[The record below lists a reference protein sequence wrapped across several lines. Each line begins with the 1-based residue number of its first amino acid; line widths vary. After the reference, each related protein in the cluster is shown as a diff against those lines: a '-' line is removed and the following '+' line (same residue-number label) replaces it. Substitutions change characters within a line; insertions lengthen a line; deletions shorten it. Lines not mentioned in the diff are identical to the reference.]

1 MKRKHRQK
9 KRGFDELFDAG
20 KVAVNFSHGV
30 MTKGLSRT
38 IKLPPLDV
46 PGWLG
51 LLIGRIAEFQAN
63 SRASVIRQLLVEAIE
78 GRQRRLA
85 A

>member
-1 MKRKHRQK
+1 MKK
-9 KRGFDELFDAG
+9 KSKPKKKGFDELFDSG
-20 KVAVNFSHGV
+20 KEAVDFSHGV
-30 MTKGLSRT
+30 MTQGLGKT
-38 IKLPPLDV
+38 VKLPPMDL

-51 LLIGRIAEFQAN
+51 LLIDRIAEFQAN

-78 GRQRRLA
+78 NRRRRFA